1 MSAQQFSDFKMK
13 GMKFQYRLTSV
24 VATGLGI
31 AILLFPELTLKLFMM
46 KPQDQI
52 VYGIS
57 GSVYLAFGI
66 LSMFGLKDPV
76 AWLPILILQ
85 FLYKI
90 IWFLLVVGRS
100 LLLGQLDLLSSVW
113 LITGYAVFVAG
124 DIWAIPFGYFTG
136 MISKNGRGPTK

>member
-13 GMKFQYRLTSV
+13 GMKFQYRLTGV

-66 LSMFGLKDPV
+66 LSVLGLKDPV
-76 AWLPILILQ
+76 AWLPILLLQ

-100 LLLGQLDLLSSVW
+100 LLLGQLDLSLPCGLSQDMRYLSREIYGQF
-113 LITGYAVFVAG
+113 LL
-124 DIWAIPFGYFTG
+124 DILPA
-136 MISKNGRGPTK
+136 